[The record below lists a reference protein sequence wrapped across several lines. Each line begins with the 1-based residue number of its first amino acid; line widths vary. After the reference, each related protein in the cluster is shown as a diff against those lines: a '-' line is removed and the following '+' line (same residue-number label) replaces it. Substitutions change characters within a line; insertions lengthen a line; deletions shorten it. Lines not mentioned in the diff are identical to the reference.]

1 MRFTVQDGIY
11 FTEGMPE
18 NCRSVGHV
26 DLSVGGQLKA
36 LSDLKVLMAK
46 EAQKKGGNAIVKFEY
61 GQKQKFF
68 SRDSI
73 AMCGKGEIV
82 IIDPSLAEANLIK

>member
-11 FTEGMPE
+11 FTEGKPE
-18 NCRSVGHV
+18 NYRILGHV
-26 DLSVGGQLKA
+26 DLSIGGQMKV

-46 EAQKKGGNAIVKFEY
+46 EVRKKGGNAIVKFEY
-61 GQKQKFF
+61 GQKHKFF

-73 AMCGKGEIV
+73 VMCGKGEIV
-82 IIDPSLAEANLIK
+82 TIDPNLAEANLIK